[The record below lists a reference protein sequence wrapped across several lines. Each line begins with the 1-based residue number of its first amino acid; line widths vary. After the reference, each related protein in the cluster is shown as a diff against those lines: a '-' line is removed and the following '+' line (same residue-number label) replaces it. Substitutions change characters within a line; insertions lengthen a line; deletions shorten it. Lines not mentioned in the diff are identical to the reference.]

1 MKLLILAAGSGKRL
15 NPFTNVLPKILVP
28 FSDGRSLL
36 DSLVDNST
44 HSGIFK
50 DIVIVIGYGSDLLE
64 ERIRSAYGN
73 RRIRTV
79 MNPEYGMSSPIFSIK
94 VAWESIK
101 DDDFVVIN
109 GDTYYGRSI
118 FEKAKYAGKDIF
130 ALLVSSPVNSCKDSV
145 SVRLD
150 KNRFLR
156 KINKG
161 ALSENDSISAGFL
174 IVKGPEKRGLFGQTV
189 ERLFNNCN
197 LMWHDL
203 LNKIVSEG
211 HRVDTITVDKGEWH
225 EMDTP
230 EDYELIKN
238 FFKKAGFK

>member
-15 NPFTNVLPKILVP
+15 NPFTNVLPKILLP

-44 HSGIFK
+44 HSGIFEE
-50 DIVIVIGYGSDLLE
+50 IVIVIGYGSDLIE
-64 ERIRSAYGN
+64 EKIKSAYGN

-79 MNPEYGMSSPIFSIK
+79 MNPEYGDSSPIFSIK

-101 DDDFVVIN
+101 DDDFVIIN

-118 FEKAKYAGKDIF
+118 FEKVDYAGKDIL
-130 ALLVSSPVNSCKDSV
+130 ALLVSSPVNPCKDVV

-150 KNRFLR
+150 RSRFLK
-156 KINKG
+156 KIKKET
-161 ALSENDSISAGFL
+161 LSDNNFISAGFL
-174 IVKGPEKRGLFGQTV
+174 IVKGPEKRSLFGQAV
-189 ERLFNNCN
+189 DRLFNNRD

-203 LNKIVSEG
+203 LNKMVSEG
-211 HRVDTITVDKGEWH
+211 QRVDTITVDKGEWH

-230 EDYELIKN
+230 EDYRLIN
-238 FFKKAGFK
+238 DFFKNRV